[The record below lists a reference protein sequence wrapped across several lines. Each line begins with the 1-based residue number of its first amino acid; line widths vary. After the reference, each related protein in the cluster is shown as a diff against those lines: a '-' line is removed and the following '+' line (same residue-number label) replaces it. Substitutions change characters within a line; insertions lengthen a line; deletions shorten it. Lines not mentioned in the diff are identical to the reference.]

1 MFRSFKMQML
11 ALALSALFTS
21 VAVAQAATAP
31 ASAPAANTPA
41 PTSTAKVGIV
51 SIQDAIFAT
60 NEGKKEADA
69 LNQKF
74 SPKQAE
80 LKNQND
86 EVESLKKQLQAQ
98 GDKLSE
104 EERGARVRTIET
116 KQKSLQRNM
125 EDAQNEYQQAT
136 QEVLNRIGTKMM
148 TVLENYAKANGYAMV
163 LDVSNPQTPVL
174 WASPGSNIT
183 KELVDAYNAA
193 NPVAAPAAPKPAAAA
208 KPPLSAPRPAAGS
221 TPKKP

>member
-1 MFRSFKMQML
+1 MRISKILVL
-11 ALALSALFTS
+11 ALAIALSSLFIS
-21 VAVAQAATAP
+21 NAVAQAATAP

-69 LNQKF
+69 LNQRF
-74 SPKQAE
+74 APKQAE
-80 LKNQND
+80 LKNLND
-86 EVESLKKQLQAQ
+86 EVENLKKQLQTQ
-98 GDKLSE
+98 GDKLSDE
-104 EERGARVRTIET
+104 EKNTRVRTIEV

-125 EDAQNEYQQAT
+125 EDAQNDYQQAS

-148 TVLENYAKANGYAMV
+148 TVLENYAKAKGYSMI

-193 NPVAAPAAPKPAAAA
+193 NPAAAPAANKPAAAA
-208 KPPLSAPRPAAGS
+208 RPPAARPAAP